1 MALIIMEKP
10 FISVLIPTMN
20 EEQSIGK
27 VIERIKKSVKYTY
40 EIILIDNS
48 NDRTPDIAKSMGAK
62 IIREIR
68 KGYGRAYKTGFKNVN
83 GEIVVTLDGDNTYP
97 PEVINDYVDYLLREK
112 IDFISCDRISNLPK
126 DAMSTAHKIGNFVLN
141 IAFLTLYFKK
151 LKDSQSGMWIF
162 RSSIIENLDLCS
174 NGMAFSEELKL
185 EAWSKFKAVEL
196 PIKYGLREGEK
207 KLQTF
212 KDGIKNLLY
221 LIERRFKNCHGI
233 D

>member
-1 MALIIMEKP
+1 MSDI
-10 FISVLIPTMN
+10 FITILIPTMN

-27 VIERIKKSVKYTY
+27 VIERIKNSVKNPY
-40 EIILIDNS
+40 EIVLIDNS
-48 NDRTPDIAKSMGAK
+48 KDKTPEIAMAMGAK
-62 IIREIR
+62 VITEKR
-68 KGYGRAYKTGFKNVN
+68 KGYGRAYKTGFKNVKGN
-83 GEIVVTLDGDNTYP
+83 IVVTLDGDNTYP
-97 PEVINDYVDYLLREK
+97 PEVIDSYVDYLLK
-112 IDFISCDRISNLPK
+112 NNLDFISCERISLLPK
-126 DAMSTAHKIGNFVLN
+126 DSMSTAHKIGNFVLN
-141 IAFLTLYFKK
+141 IAFLVLFFKR

-162 RSSIIENLDLCS
+162 RSEIIKDLDLCS

-185 EAWSKFKAVEL
+185 EAWTKFRAAEL

-221 LIERRFKNCHGI
+221 LIIRRFKKCKGI

>member
-1 MALIIMEKP
+1 MSDPMITI
-10 FISVLIPTMN
+10 LIPTMN

-27 VIERIKKSVKYTY
+27 VIERIKSSVKHTY
-40 EIILIDNS
+40 EIVLIDNS
-48 NDRTPDIAKSMGAK
+48 RDKTPEIARSMGANVITEK
-62 IIREIR
+62 R
-68 KGYGRAYKTGFKNVN
+68 KGYGRAYKTGFKNVK

-97 PEVINDYVDYLLREK
+97 PEVIDEYVDYLIKNDL
-112 IDFISCDRISNLPK
+112 DFISCERLTLLPK
-126 DAMSTAHKIGNFVLN
+126 NSMSTAHKIGNFVLN
-141 IAFLTLYFKK
+141 IAFLSLFFIK

-162 RSSIIENLDLCS
+162 KSKIIPYLDVCS
-174 NGMAFSEELKL
+174 NGMAFSEELKM
-185 EAWSKFKAVEL
+185 EAWSKFKAKEL

-221 LIERRFKNCHGI
+221 LIERRFKKCKGI